1 MILLSADSG
10 KMWKV
15 WSIYRVPQLDQLDQL
30 GPINIMMSSLEA
42 GWFPPRASRERS
54 VSCLRPSYTSPRW
67 MHPLCRPA
75 TCFLVK
81 PLTPHDG
88 YDGLGR
94 LGPMALWEAEKH
106 DGLSTAVLG
115 VVWKSRAQALEAV
128 ARRRFSDPF
137 CQSCRSLDDHRGSW
151 GSGSRHRAWGCHYT
165 AI

>member
-1 MILLSADSG
+1 M
-10 KMWKV
+10 
-15 WSIYRVPQLDQLDQL
+15 
-30 GPINIMMSSLEA
+30 NSLEA
-42 GWFPPRASRERS
+42 GWFLPRASRERS

-88 YDGLGR
+88 YDGLG
-94 LGPMALWEAEKH
+94 PMALWEAEKH

-115 VVWKSRAQALEAV
+115 VVWKSRAQVLEAV

-151 GSGSRHRAWGCHYT
+151 GLPRVT
-165 AI
+165 AQSMGMPLHSYIEVRRVKGLCSEVSHFDPS